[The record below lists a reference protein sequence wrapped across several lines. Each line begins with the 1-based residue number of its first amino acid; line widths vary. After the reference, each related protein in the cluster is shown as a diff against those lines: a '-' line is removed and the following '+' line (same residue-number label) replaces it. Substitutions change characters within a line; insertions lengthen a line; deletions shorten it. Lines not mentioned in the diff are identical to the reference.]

1 MLAVLC
7 NVAQALVY
15 GYLRGQLEQ
24 ELQLAEESRD
34 SAIQARLL
42 NPQDIDALFM
52 PVQVKDLLEIIVEP
66 EVPHRVV
73 PALGLLFRYLLTV
86 KNWFSRPD
94 LYKYEFSTIA
104 WRAMA
109 SAVHNERQKQS
120 RRIQTIS
127 LDDPIPG
134 TDGLTWGDIITEDN
148 QNYSIYA
155 RGVC

>member
-1 MLAVLC
+1 MRKAFRPLTAAEQAVA
-7 NVAQALVY
+7 AQNLWVVESF
-15 GYLRGQLEQ
+15 LRQQ
-24 ELQLAEESRD
+24 
-34 SAIQARLL
+34 RL
-42 NPQDIDALFM
+42 PPDEWFD
-52 PVQVKDLLEIIVEP
+52 
-66 EVPHRVV
+66 VV
-73 PALGLLFRYLLTV
+73 IFRYLRTV
-86 KNWFSRPD
+86 MRWFEEPA

-134 TDGLTWGDIITEDN
+134 TDGLTWGDIITEYN

>member
-1 MLAVLC
+1 MPAQLSPLSPAELAVAEQ
-7 NVAQALVY
+7 NFSLVFRF
-15 GYLRGQLEQ
+15 LRSQ
-24 ELQLAEESRD
+24 
-34 SAIQARLL
+34 RL
-42 NPQDIDALFM
+42 
-52 PVQVKDLLEIIVEP
+52 PVDDWFD
-66 EVPHRVV
+66 VV
-73 PALGLLFRYLLTV
+73 IFRYLLTV

-134 TDGLTWGDIITEDN
+134 TAALRQGGQIIADFHLT
-148 QNYSIYA
+148 YSSRIN
-155 RGVC
+155 